1 MFNNKE
7 AFKLLF
13 QENLVSKLGKPLKE
27 AQKADIYTIL
37 SSMIREYV
45 GKNWADTNQNFQFHQ
60 KKQVYYFSMEFLIG
74 RLLGNNLLNLGVLEC
89 VREGLKELGW
99 DLEELEEEESDAGL
113 GNGGLG
119 RLAACFLD
127 SLASLKYAGHGC
139 GIRYRYGLFEQ
150 KIVEGNQV
158 ELPDYWLQ
166 KGNEWE
172 VRRADKKVEVRFW
185 GNVEIHEEDEELV
198 FETHNYEA
206 VTAMPYDVPVIGYGG
221 EHVNTLRIWSAEST
235 MDHTEMSGPNN
246 YYKFIHYNRSVESI
260 SDFLYPDDSQYEGK
274 LLRLKQQYFLCSA
287 GLQSILGTFER
298 LGLTIDHLP
307 EKVAIHINDTHPTLV
322 IPELMRILIDVKGLG
337 WAEAWD
343 ITSRT
348 VSYTNHTTLSEA
360 LEKWP
365 ISMVK
370 ELLPRIYM
378 IIEEINKQFCG
389 MLMKKY
395 PEHPEIIPQMS
406 IIDGEQLKMANLAI
420 VGSYSVNGVAALH
433 TDILKKRE
441 MKLFYDLYPTRFNN
455 KTNGITHRRWL
466 MHANPALAD
475 LISNTIG
482 TRWMN
487 EPQEMVGLLKY
498 SEDIGLQD
506 RTRAI
511 KQHNKM
517 KLASYIH
524 EKQGIIVDPYS
535 IFDVHVKRLHGYK
548 RQLMNILHIM
558 YLYIQMKQ
566 NSTIERIPR
575 TFIFGAKAAP
585 SYSFAKRIIK
595 LINVVANQVNRDREV
610 NQKMK
615 VIFLENYSVSLAE
628 KIIPASDV
636 SEQISTASKEAS
648 GTGNMKFMMNG
659 ALTLGTMDGAN
670 VEMHEMIGDDNM
682 FLFGLQSA
690 QVLDYYQHGGY
701 VVKDVYHKDARVR
714 EVMDQLVTPGYFG
727 INELEFGDIFNSIMS
742 TNDEYFV
749 LKDFASYVDA
759 HLQIDLSYRNSKEWQ
774 RKSILNIGHS
784 GKFSS
789 DCTISKYASEI
800 WGLKGNQ
807 AKLQAKL

>member
-7 AFKLLF
+7 AFKQLF
-13 QENLVSKLGKPLKE
+13 QEKLVSKLGKPKME
-27 AQKADIYTIL
+27 AQKADVYKVL
-37 SSMIREYV
+37 SSMIREYAS
-45 GKNWADTNQNFQFHQ
+45 KNWIKTNQNYQAHQ
-60 KKQVYYFSMEFLIG
+60 EKQVYYFSMEFLIG
-74 RLLGNNLLNLGVLEC
+74 RLLGNNLLNLGMLEL
-89 VREGLKELGW
+89 VRDGLKELGW
-99 DLEELEEEESDAGL
+99 DLEEIEEEESDAGL

-127 SLASLKYAGHGC
+127 SLATLQYAGHGC
-139 GIRYRYGLFEQ
+139 GIRYKYGLFEQ

-172 VRRADKKVEVRFW
+172 VRRPDKKVEVRFK
-185 GNVEIHEEDEELV
+185 GNVEISKENGELV
-198 FETHNYEA
+198 FETHNYDA
-206 VTAMPYDVPVIGYGG
+206 VTAIPYDMPVIGYEG
-221 EHVNTLRIWSAEST
+221 EHVNTLRIWS
-235 MDHTEMSGPNN
+235 DC
-246 YYKFIHYNRSVESI
+246 SVDSI
-260 SDFLYPDDSQYEGK
+260 SEFLYPDDSQYEGK

-287 GLQSILGTFER
+287 GVQSIVRTFEK
-298 LGLTIDHLP
+298 LGLSIEHLP

-337 WAEAWD
+337 WAEAWEL
-343 ITSRT
+343 TTRT

-365 ISMVK
+365 VSMLK

-378 IIEEINKQFCG
+378 IIEEINTRFCG

-395 PEHPEIIPQMS
+395 PDQPEIVPQMS
-406 IIDGEQLKMANLAI
+406 IIDGHQLKMANLAI

-433 TDILKKRE
+433 TDILMKRE
-441 MKLFYDLYPTRFNN
+441 MKLFYDLYPNRFNN

-466 MHANPALAD
+466 LHANPALSN
-475 LISNTIG
+475 LINESIG
-482 TRWMN
+482 TRWIDSP
-487 EPQEMVGLLKY
+487 EEMVGILKY
-498 SEDIGLQD
+498 SEDSGFQD

-511 KQHNKM
+511 KQHNKL
-517 KLASYIH
+517 KLASFIH

-535 IFDVHVKRLHGYK
+535 IFDIHVKRLHGYK

-558 YLYIQMKQ
+558 YLYNQLKQ
-566 NSTIERIPR
+566 NPSMDRIPR

-585 SYSFAKRIIK
+585 SYWLAKRIIK
-595 LINVVANQVNRDREV
+595 LINVVAHQVNRDRKV
-610 NQKMK
+610 NQKLK

-628 KIIPASDV
+628 KIIPAADV

-659 ALTLGTMDGAN
+659 ALTIGTMDGAN
-670 VEMHEMIGDDNM
+670 VEMHDMVGDANM
-682 FLFGLQSA
+682 FIFGLQSD
-690 QVLDYYQHGGY
+690 QVLEYYQHGGY
-701 VVKDVYHKDARVR
+701 AVQNVYHSDARVR
-714 EVMDQLVTPGYFG
+714 EVMDQLVSPGYFG
-727 INELEFGDIFNSIMS
+727 LNGYEFEDIFHSIMS

-749 LKDFASYVDA
+749 LKDFASYIEA
-759 HLQIDLSYRNSKEWQ
+759 HQQIDRSYRSPKKWQ
-774 RKSILNIGHS
+774 RKSIINIAHS

-789 DCTISKYASEI
+789 DCTIRKYASEI
-800 WGLKGNQ
+800 WGLERI
-807 AKLQAKL
+807 